1 MSFYQRFVLPR
12 VIDLAMRASEV
23 KRYRA
28 LLVPRAHGE
37 VLEIGIGSGL
47 NLPYYGA
54 DVRRVE
60 GVDPSSELLGMARRR
75 SGAAPFDVRLVASSA
90 ESLPLADG
98 VFDCAV
104 TTFTLCS
111 VADPVAALR
120 ETRRALKPGG
130 TLLFAEHG
138 HAPDASV
145 ARWQDRLN
153 PAWRRLAGGCNLN
166 RRIDEIVAAAGFRV
180 QRIDRGYARG
190 PKALSY
196 VYCGEAVAL

>member
-1 MSFYQRFVLPR
+1 MGFYDRYILPR
-12 VIDLAMRASEV
+12 IIDLAMRASEV

-28 LLVPRAHGE
+28 LVVPRAHGA

-54 DVRRVE
+54 GVRRLE
-60 GVDPSSELLGMARRR
+60 GIDPSGELLAMSRRR
-75 SGAAPFDVRLVASSA
+75 CGGAAFDVELLAASA
-90 ESLPLADG
+90 ESLPVEDG
-98 VFDCAV
+98 VYDCAV

-111 VADPVAALR
+111 ITDPVAALR
-120 ETRRALKPGG
+120 EARRVLKPGG

-138 HAPDASV
+138 RAPDASV

-166 RRIDEIVAAAGFRV
+166 RRIDEIVVAAGFTP
-180 QRIDRGYARG
+180 QQIDCGYARG

-196 VYCGEAVAL
+196 IYCGEAKAL